1 MKTGKRV
8 CSGFLGWLL
17 YSVLL
22 APKAEGKP
30 QMWGAVHGAVL
41 PLVLAR
47 VFSNTTVQKHQ
58 FFGTHLFYSPTFT
71 SLHDHWKNH
80 SLD

>member
-22 APKAEGKP
+22 APKAEGDP
-30 QMWGAVHGAVL
+30 QMWGAVRGAVL
-41 PLVLAR
+41 PLVL
-47 VFSNTTVQKHQ
+47 VTTFGNSYFSWINVLLYISKHIPSCSLTS
-58 FFGTHLFYSPTFT
+58 FSPYEP
-71 SLHDHWKNH
+71 LIR
-80 SLD
+80 

>member
-22 APKAEGKP
+22 APKAEGDP
-30 QMWGAVHGAVL
+30 QMWGAVRGAVL
-41 PLVLAR
+41 PLVL
-47 VFSNTTVQKHQ
+47 VTT
-58 FFGTHLFYSPTFT
+58 FGNSY
-71 SLHDHWKNH
+71 
-80 SLD
+80 